1 MSKLFRAEGK
11 SVKIW
16 GQTATIPAGRIFRRG
31 NPLTELAFP
40 TGNSGS
46 GNGWGGSLVGVVTD
60 EIIGTTETLTT
71 VDGRPILIGDGVSA
85 EAQTGDGKGDMG
97 IEGVYTLLVDGT
109 SAVISGGMPAYM
121 QVADFANPQ
130 GTLIASGV
138 TRNDDF
144 PVSGALV
151 GFAVEDEYTGDTAPF
166 AGRRVADIKLLGNA
180 LHGIAHTAP

>member
-16 GQTATIPAGRIFRRG
+16 GQTATVESGRIFRRG
-31 NPLTELAFP
+31 NPLTEVANGAF
-40 TGNSGS
+40 
-46 GNGWGGSLVGVVTD
+46 GGSWVGVVTD
-60 EIIGTTETLTT
+60 EIIGTSQTLTT
-71 VDGRPILIGDGVSA
+71 VDGRPILIGDGVGA

-97 IEGVYTLLVDGT
+97 VVGVYTLLVEGT
-109 SAVISGGMPAYM
+109 SAVISGAMPCYM

-130 GTLIASGV
+130 STLIASGV
-138 TRNDDF
+138 TRNGDF

-166 AGRRVADIKLLGNA
+166 AGRRVVDVKILGNA
-180 LHGIAHTAP
+180 LHGMLNTAP